1 MTWGKEY
8 DLYLEFRA
16 NLAYFYED
24 ILYIF
29 VNIKFYNVQIE
40 QRKTNGIYGYLH
52 IQCGATFGDRK
63 YVEILNNQSRN
74 APLAG

>member
-1 MTWGKEY
+1 MMWGKEY

-29 VNIKFYNVQIE
+29 VNIKFYKVQIE

-52 IQCGATFGDRK
+52 IQCGGNLWGQK
-63 YVEILNNQSRN
+63 IHWNIE
-74 APLAG
+74 